1 MKYSERRED
10 DQLGYDQYED
20 VLAYAIQNEFFG
32 LKLGADRLSELDM
45 TSVGEVAGE
54 LVENQE
60 FQIDCSSGP
69 IRFELS
75 ADTYEVEKYLGD
87 LPGVVEVWESVDDS
101 PAHSESWPVFL
112 IDDVANEETL
122 KSDIKKLYE
131 RLVEFEKQ
139 AHQLLGF

>member
-1 MKYSERRED
+1 MKYSERGDD

-32 LKLGADRLSELDM
+32 LKLGTDRLSELDM
-45 TSVGEVAGE
+45 TSVGQVASE

-60 FQIDCSSGP
+60 FQIDCSSGL

-75 ADTYEVEKYLGD
+75 EGTFEIEEYLGH

-101 PAHSESWPVFL
+101 PAHSASWPVFL
-112 IDDVANEETL
+112 IDGTAKEETL
-122 KSDIKKLYE
+122 RTDIEKLCE
-131 RLVEFEKQ
+131 RLGKFEKQ